1 MTIETNIQHHVKYFY
16 FKNSSKKRKRTSLQ
30 EQLEQE
36 SLERYNK
43 LVHQARKALHKQGK
57 TVKQFESL
65 KVARRLK
72 QSHSRRD
79 EETLARIKAFS
90 IHHVE
95 ETCLQRLG
103 IFNLNPQPDKS
114 SINKTPLSQEDEAL
128 LEKML
133 SHKKMVQAMDAWNDK
148 VTEYRQWLLQRR
160 ERISAPPDFANK
172 KKNTKNNKIKSKND
186 TPTSDLF
193 VCLGGGTTTTT
204 NSGEELDA
212 SLYYGPSS
220 SAPNDNN
227 DEYAAIVKKP
237 NRPGQRARKAKAM
250 AIQAKKEGRPYV
262 SVNWREKKPTN
273 TTKNHTTAESAPAQK
288 EQTTRQAAEIASMGK
303 SWKEDGKEHPS
314 WAASQ
319 AQKKTAIVAFQ
330 GTKIT
335 FD

>member
-1 MTIETNIQHHVKYFY
+1 MSNTSTF
-16 FKNSSKKRKRTSLQ
+16 NSSKKRKRTSPQ

-43 LVHQARKALHKQGK
+43 LVYQARKALHKQGK

-65 KVARRLK
+65 KIARRLK
-72 QSHSRRD
+72 QSHSVRD

-103 IFNLNPQPDKS
+103 IFNLNPQPSHAQNDK
-114 SINKTPLSQEDEAL
+114 IPLSQEDEAL
-128 LEKML
+128 LEKIM
-133 SHKKMVQAMDAWNDK
+133 SHKKMMQAMDAWNDK

-172 KKNTKNNKIKSKND
+172 KNKKNSKNNKIKSKND

-193 VCLGGGTTTTT
+193 VCLGGGTT
-204 NSGEELDA
+204 NSGEEQDA

-220 SAPNDNN
+220 SAPNDDNDNN
-227 DEYAAIVKKP
+227 DEYASIVKKP

-262 SVNWREKKPTN
+262 SVNWREKKPPN

-288 EQTTRQAAEIASMGK
+288 EKQTTRQAAEIASMGK